1 MSTATPAM
9 QERERR
15 LRLVRLV
22 EVLAAAGAI
31 TVLVAGGYLVE
42 EFGTGPAFATAGGL
56 ALLMTASLTA
66 RRIRR
71 KVRYRVDRPNS
82 TAWLA
87 GKIAAVLVGGAV
99 VVYVAWALEVP
110 SLPRSL
116 LVFALVGSLL
126 AVVNQ
131 HAARWTLLQVDA
143 TGVKLRRTH
152 VPWLAVARLDLAGVA
167 PGLVEAG
174 VRLAPRHVA
183 GDDAVR
189 GTVLTDLPVSTV
201 IPAAAADADRIRR
214 AIAEFGDR
222 PVEVVVRTA

>member
-1 MSTATPAM
+1 M
-9 QERERR
+9 
-15 LRLVRLV
+15 RLV
-22 EVLAAAGAI
+22 EVLAAVGAI
-31 TVLVAGGYLVE
+31 TALVAGGYLAE
-42 EFGTGPAFATAGGL
+42 EFGTGPALAMVSGL
-56 ALLMTASLTA
+56 ALLVTASLTA

-87 GKIAAVLVGGAV
+87 GKIAAVFVGGAV

-116 LVFALVGSLL
+116 VVFALIGSLL

-131 HAARWTLLQVDA
+131 HAARWTLLQIDA
-143 TGVKLRRTH
+143 TGVKLGRTH
-152 VPWLAVARLDLAGVA
+152 LPWPAVARLDLAGAA

-174 VRLAPRHVA
+174 VRLAPGHVA

-189 GTVLTDLPVSTV
+189 GTVLTDLPATTA
-201 IPAAAADADRIRR
+201 IPAAAADADRIRQ
-214 AIAEFGDR
+214 AVAEFGDR
-222 PVEVVVRTA
+222 PVEVVVRTP

>member
-1 MSTATPAM
+1 MSTATPAV

-22 EVLAAAGAI
+22 EVLAAVGAV
-31 TVLVAGGYLVE
+31 TALVAGGYLVE
-42 EFGTGPAFATAGGL
+42 EFGTGPALAMVSGL
-56 ALLMTASLTA
+56 GLLVTASLTA

-87 GKIAAVLVGGAV
+87 AKIVAVLVGGVV

-116 LVFALVGSLL
+116 VVFALVGSLL
-126 AVVNQ
+126 AVVRR
-131 HAARWTLLQVDA
+131 HAARWTLVQVDA
-143 TGVKLRRTH
+143 TGVRLGRTH
-152 VPWLAVARLDLAGVA
+152 VPWLAVARLDLAEVA

-174 VRLAPRHVA
+174 VRLAPGHVA
-183 GDDAVR
+183 GDEAVR

-201 IPAAAADADRIRR
+201 VPASAADADRIRQ
-214 AIAEFGDR
+214 AVAEFGDR
-222 PVEVVVRTA
+222 PVEVVVRTS